1 MTGQEMNDDTLEV
14 ALLPLG
20 DGRCIVVPLAAI
32 SEVKQMAPEAK
43 TGGEMGELVWREL
56 KLPIASLDAVCG
68 LDTPQQEQLESVAVF
83 KASAASEQ
91 PFRALAFAGTAAHR
105 RVSARLMEEAE
116 IPASGQFVGATK
128 IGDQVFLIPDL
139 QGLLFAA

>member
-1 MTGQEMNDDTLEV
+1 MTAQEMNESTLEV

-20 DGRCIVVPLAAI
+20 DGRCIVVPLDAI

-43 TGGEMGELVWREL
+43 SGRDLGELDWREMM
-56 KLPIASLDAVCG
+56 LPIASLDAVCG
-68 LDTPQQEQLESVAVF
+68 LDTPQKEQLESVAVF
-83 KASAASEQ
+83 KASAASKQ

-105 RVSARLMEEAE
+105 RVSASLMEEAE
-116 IPASGQFVGATK
+116 IPASGQFLGATK